1 MKLIK
6 WIVLLIAFGIA
17 TAGGVAAQGYP
28 NKPIRMVV
36 PFPPGGG
43 SDVVARILSQK
54 LSESLGQQ
62 VVVDNRSGAAGNIG
76 ADIVAKSAP
85 DGYTLLSTNHSIV
98 ISAGL
103 PGKLPFDVVNDFAP
117 VALNAVTAVVLGVHP
132 SVNAN
137 SVEELIALAKA
148 EPGKLSYS
156 SCGNGTSSHV
166 AGEMLKQLAQIDMV
180 HVPYRGCAP
189 ALADTLGGQVPV
201 MFNTISNAAPHLKGG
216 KLRILALASAKRSEA
231 YPKMPTIAEA
241 GFAGYDAEVWS
252 GVLAPARTPKEVV
265 ARLNAEANRIVG
277 LPDVQEKFRS
287 QFWDPRTGTPE
298 QFGAQIR
305 SDVTRWSKVIKDAG
319 IHGD

>member
-6 WIVLLIAFGIA
+6 WTVLLLAVGIA
-17 TAGGVAAQGYP
+17 TAGGVVAQGYP
-28 NKPIRMVV
+28 SKPVRMVV

-43 SDVVARILSQK
+43 ADVVARILSQK

-62 VVVDNRSGAAGNIG
+62 VVVDNRTGAAGNIG

-85 DGYTLLSTNHSIV
+85 DGYTLLCTNHSIV
-98 ISAGL
+98 LTAGL
-103 PGKLPFDVVNDFAP
+103 PGKLPFDVANDFSP
-117 VALNAVTAVVLGVHP
+117 VALLAVTAVVLGVHP

-166 AGEMLKQLAQIDMV
+166 AGEMLKQLARINML

-201 MFNTISNAAPHLKGG
+201 MFNTISNAVPHDKAG
-216 KLRILALASAKRSEA
+216 KLRILALASGRRWEA
-231 YPKMPTIAEA
+231 YPKIPTVAES
-241 GFAGYDAEVWS
+241 GIAGYDADVWS
-252 GVLAPARTPKEVV
+252 GVLAPARMPKEVV
-265 ARLNAEANRIVG
+265 ARLNGEANRIVG
-277 LPDVQEKFRS
+277 LSDVQERLRS

-298 QFGAQIR
+298 QFGALIR
-305 SDVTRWSKVIKDAG
+305 SDLTKWSKLIKDAD